1 MEDLHEKYAKKEAEF
16 EEKYAD
22 LVNEIA
28 VQNGVDLGVGLDM
41 VKAIARGGN
50 YQGDIEI
57 NIDELVAD
65 YKELEAISIE
75 IAEQEGN
82 L

>member
-1 MEDLHEKYAKKEAEF
+1 MEDLHEKYAQKEKEF

-22 LVNEIA
+22 LINEIA
-28 VQNGVDLGVGLDM
+28 VLNGVDLGVGRDM
-41 VKAIARGGN
+41 VYAIARGGN

-65 YKELEAISIE
+65 YKELEAISIK
-75 IAEQEGN
+75 IAENEGN